1 MQPTDSDPPK
11 KKKLSAPSTCIAL
24 IKQYIAQARN
34 TGLIEERR
42 ALIRSAA
49 TLIDFL
55 TEMKLNLH
63 QETAAEVSMAIEE
76 MANELI
82 ALDKYRVLPKP
93 FPVLDM
99 KQSSVFPQDSAFI
112 ICLKRIDTLLQGLNL
127 GESKIDEVFAIVA
140 PLLEWLA
147 LVRLEPAEM
156 TRAGFYMVM
165 VIDTLAYIEQTSVA
179 KAETSPLLAEKRQ
192 TLYARRD
199 ELRRKTIES

>member
-1 MQPTDSDPPK
+1 MQPNNSNPPK
-11 KKKLSAPSTCIAL
+11 KKKLSAPATCIAL
-24 IKQYIAQARN
+24 IKQYIAQASSTR
-34 TGLIEERR
+34 LIEERR

-63 QETAAEVSMAIEE
+63 QETAAEVSTAIEE

-99 KQSSVFPQDSAFI
+99 KQSPVFPQDSAFT
-112 ICLKRIDTLLQGLNL
+112 ICLNRIDTLLHRLNM

-165 VIDTLAYIEQTSVA
+165 VIDTLAYIEQKSAA

-192 TLYARRD
+192 LFYTRRND
-199 ELRRKTIES
+199 LRRQAIEP